1 MTTLHALI
9 LAAGSGVR
17 YGKTDKVW
25 EPLQGAPIWW
35 HAFWRHYCHPK
46 VDAVSLVVAPGQRE
60 RFQEFLE
67 GRGIEVALVPSVKE
81 GQGVRAYILELGGAT
96 RQETVANA
104 LSALPPD
111 VELIAIHDGAR
122 PLVSRELLDRL
133 IQTARQYGTAVPALP
148 VAETLKRADSEG
160 RVEQT
165 VPRESLYRVQTPQ
178 IFRAD
183 WLREAHNRA
192 RQQGDLSATDD
203 ASLLEKAGYPVQL
216 VHGDPK
222 NLKLTTP
229 EDLELIRLM
238 TGEPNEVRTG
248 IGYDIHTLTEG
259 RKLMLGGI
267 EVEHTHGLK
276 GHSDAD
282 VILHALCD
290 AMLGASTLGD
300 IGHLFP
306 NTDPRWKDC
315 SSLLLLE
322 QVGEQVRQHGWEIV
336 HLDAMVL
343 AEAPRLAPYL
353 PKMRYQ
359 IAKTLQVLPEQVSL
373 KATTNEGMDSVGE
386 RRAIA
391 CHAVATLKRTHRRN
405 PDE

>member
-17 YGKTDKVW
+17 YGKPDKVW
-25 EPLQGAPIWW
+25 EPLQGAPLWW
-35 HAFWRHYCHPK
+35 HAFWRHYCHP
-46 VDAVSLVVAPGQRE
+46 DIQSVSVAVAPGQGD
-60 RFQEFLE
+60 RFRTYMAQRAVSAPVLE
-67 GRGIEVALVPSVKE
+67 V
-81 GQGVRAYILELGGAT
+81 GGAT

-104 LSALPPD
+104 LAHLDPKA
-111 VELIAIHDGAR
+111 ELIAIHDGAR
-122 PLVSRELLDRL
+122 PLVSRELLNRL
-133 IQTARQYGTAVPALP
+133 IQTARLHGSAVPALP
-148 VAETLKRADSEG
+148 VAETLKHAEPDG
-160 RVEQT
+160 RVVAT
-165 VPRESLYRVQTPQ
+165 VSREGLYRVQTPQ

-183 WLREAHNRA
+183 WLREAHERA
-192 RQQGDLSATDD
+192 RGQADLSATDD
-203 ASLLEKAGYPVQL
+203 ASVVEQAGYPVYL
-216 VHGDPK
+216 VPGDPD

-229 EDLELIRLM
+229 EDMAMLQRLAGEL
-238 TGEPNEVRTG
+238 GEVRTG

-267 EVEHTHGLK
+267 EVQHTHGLK

-290 AMLGASTLGD
+290 AMLGASALGD

-315 SSLLLLE
+315 SSLVLLA
-322 QVGEQVRQHGWEIV
+322 QVGEQVRQHGWEIG

-343 AEAPRLAPYL
+343 AEAPKLAPYL
-353 PKMRYQ
+353 PQMRHQ
-359 IAKTLQVLPEQVSL
+359 IAKTLQILPEQVSL
-373 KATTNEGMDSVGE
+373 KATTNEGMDSIGE

-391 CHAVATLKRTHRRN
+391 CHAVATLKRNLRRN
-405 PDE
+405 PYE